1 MAKQLETKFKRIE
14 TKYILTK
21 DERDAILS
29 DLKEYMVEDDY
40 PTSSIMTIYFDNEN
54 FDMIKD
60 AIAKKN
66 MREKV
71 RMRTY
76 NPNPQLDSQ
85 VFLEIKKKDSNGVG
99 HKFRLVSEPDAI
111 NQLITDGAVDSR
123 ITDHALIEE
132 IQELRQRY
140 SNLKPRML
148 ICYDRLSFKEKHTIK
163 GHSASNIRLTID
175 QNLTY
180 RDSNVSLFDGKA
192 GYPLLDNNHV
202 IMEIKAPG
210 QQPHWLKEI
219 LDKHAITAEKFSKYS
234 NAYRK
239 SQGIL
244 SV

>member
-85 VFLEIKKKDSNGVG
+85 VF
-99 HKFRLVSEPDAI
+99 
-111 NQLITDGAVDSR
+111 
-123 ITDHALIEE
+123 
-132 IQELRQRY
+132 
-140 SNLKPRML
+140 
-148 ICYDRLSFKEKHTIK
+148 
-163 GHSASNIRLTID
+163 
-175 QNLTY
+175 
-180 RDSNVSLFDGKA
+180 
-192 GYPLLDNNHV
+192 
-202 IMEIKAPG
+202 
-210 QQPHWLKEI
+210 
-219 LDKHAITAEKFSKYS
+219 
-234 NAYRK
+234 
-239 SQGIL
+239 
-244 SV
+244 